1 MNPDSNTYDSISE
14 RPLPKWLINQ
24 KEGYCE
30 IKPKEII
37 MKKDNSLMIS
47 FTVTGCII
55 LITVLIFIIHIKKKF
70 KEY

>member
-24 KEGYCE
+24 KEGHCE

>member
-24 KEGYCE
+24 KEGHCE

-55 LITVLIFIIHIKKKF
+55 
-70 KEY
+70 